1 MIEDSENKTKD
12 EFRGARVR
20 VLGTDRN
27 NPEEGRTFV
36 WTKMGWFERIEGQS
50 GNVVFMPVAGSEG
63 ELRQFISRDTPSFDL
78 VPLSREYRKRVSD
91 EFIDQS
97 PSYRNSTEDGS
108 DRNSPEYS
116 SEDPYEDD
124 QQYHQHD

>member
-1 MIEDSENKTKD
+1 MKEESEYGTQE

-20 VLGTDRN
+20 VLGTDRA
-27 NPEEGRTFV
+27 NPEEGRIFV

-50 GNVVFMPVAGSEG
+50 GDVAFIPVAESED
-63 ELRQFISRDTPSFDL
+63 ELHEFISRDNPSFDL

-91 EFIDQS
+91 EFMDQS
-97 PSYRNSTEDGS
+97 PSY
-108 DRNSPEYS
+108 RNSPEYS

-124 QQYHQHD
+124 DQQYHQHN